1 MTSRSGPPSLPH
13 LLVLN
18 AAESLLQLIIARREK
33 EEEGQDEPPQYI
45 MLTAQAWHAPGQGA
59 ELLAPALN
67 DALRRLRISAGD
79 IARIACVCGPGS
91 FTGLRLAAASAA
103 GLARAT
109 EALQAGI
116 EYLPLLAASALAR
129 LGGLAD
135 DDKRGLLL
143 WVVTHARRQLVHMQG
158 FMPVREDPAAPD
170 TARRHTLLPFTRIMV
185 CTPQEAAQAVLAGQS
200 ARTRAG
206 EEPARALLL
215 GSGLSRNRAA
225 FTEIPGAPEAQDRH
239 GQGGIA
245 ACPPHLLPAD
255 FDHPTP
261 ETLLHLATLQSYSCE
276 DVPPLYVRPS
286 DAEENLERIALA
298 LHLDPVQAREK
309 LAELTGG
316 TEPLPPPPRD

>member
-1 MTSRSGPPSLPH
+1 MSNRYVPPPFPH

-33 EEEGQDEPPQYI
+33 EGEGQDGPPQYT

-79 IARIACVCGPGS
+79 IARIACVRGPGS
-91 FTGLRLAAASAA
+91 FTGLRLATASAA

-109 EALQAGI
+109 GALQAGI

-129 LGGLAD
+129 LGGLSAGD
-135 DDKRGLLL
+135 RRGPLL
-143 WVVTHARRQLVHMQG
+143 WVVTHARKQLVHMQG
-158 FMPVREDPAAPD
+158 FMPVRDVQAPPD
-170 TARRHTLLPFTRIMV
+170 TARSHTLLPFSRIMV
-185 CTPQEAAQAVLAGQS
+185 CTPQEAAQAVLAGQT

-206 EEPARALLL
+206 EEPARPLLL

-225 FTEIPGAPEAQDRH
+225 FTEILTAPEAQDRH
-239 GQGGIA
+239 GDTA
-245 ACPPHLLPAD
+245 ACPPRLLPAD

-261 ETLLHLATLQSYSCE
+261 ETLLHLAALQAYTCE

-298 LHLDPVQAREK
+298 LHLDPVRAREK
-309 LAELTGG
+309 LAELTG
-316 TEPLPPPPRD
+316 EPAPVSPG